1 MDPSEMEPPNS
12 TAATPTPTP
21 APTQTVAAGLGLTPE
36 AVLGEVM
43 AMVFFDP
50 ADLARV
56 QSPDDIAALPL
67 SARRAI
73 IGWAWDSKGH
83 FVLKLAPKT
92 PLLTLLGHH
101 LGLWRSS
108 ADGGGVLSETLSE
121 MERARRLSGLL
132 VAVAADAA
140 AAPGE
145 EADDLTE
152 DGEGEE

>member
-1 MDPSEMEPPNS
+1 MQTNPSPQNIPPNS
-12 TAATPTPTP
+12 PPDTAAT
-21 APTQTVAAGLGLTPE
+21 VATLLGLTPE

-56 QSPDDIAALPL
+56 ESPEDIAALPL
-67 SARRAI
+67 AARRAI

-108 ADGGGVLSETLSE
+108 GEGGGVLSETLSE
-121 MERARRLSGLL
+121 MERARRLSCLL
-132 VAVAADAA
+132 TAVAADAA
-140 AAPGE
+140 LAPGE
-145 EADDLTE
+145 DADDAADGGE
-152 DGEGEE
+152 GDGE

>member
-1 MDPSEMEPPNS
+1 MQ
-12 TAATPTPTP
+12 TAPTPQNAPPTP
-21 APTQTVAAGLGLTPE
+21 DPAASVAALLGLTPE

-56 QSPDDIAALPL
+56 QSPEDIAALPL
-67 SARRAI
+67 AARRAI

-101 LGLWRSS
+101 LGLWRSTGE
-108 ADGGGVLSETLSE
+108 GGGVLSETLTE
-121 MERARRLSGLL
+121 MERARRLSSLL

-140 AAPGE
+140 LAPGE
-145 EADDLTE
+145 DADDAAE
-152 DGEGEE
+152 DGEDGE

>member
-1 MDPSEMEPPNS
+1 MQTAPTPQSAPPN
-12 TAATPTPTP
+12 TTPDPATS
-21 APTQTVAAGLGLTPE
+21 VAALLGLTPE
-36 AVLGEVM
+36 TVLGEVM

-56 QSPDDIAALPL
+56 QSPEDIAALPL
-67 SARRAI
+67 AARRAI

-101 LGLWRSS
+101 LGLWRSTGE
-108 ADGGGVLSETLSE
+108 GGGVLSETLTE
-121 MERARRLSGLL
+121 MERARRLSSLL

-140 AAPGE
+140 LAPGE
-145 EADDLTE
+145 DADDAAE
-152 DGEGEE
+152 DGEDGE